1 MHQGRIVVVT
11 GAGGGIGTKIVE
23 RFLANED
30 TVVGLDRSAPSLE
43 KLKTAHKSEARLTVV
58 TSDITK
64 AKDVTAFATH
74 MRETHGRIDVLV
86 NCAGYYPV
94 VPFEQMTLDQ
104 WQEVISIN
112 LTGTFQM
119 TRGLL
124 PLMKESGRGRIV
136 NISSASVFEGVVGQA
151 HYVAAKAGLVGFTRS
166 LAMEVGD
173 YGITANMVAPGLTLT
188 EPVRRTMPEK
198 LIDAQKELR
207 AIKRDEGPEDLAGP
221 VFLLASPDADFM
233 SGQLLVVDGG
243 KIKH

>member
-23 RFLANED
+23 RFLANKD

-43 KLKTAHKSEARLTVV
+43 KLLADYKAEARLTVV

-64 AKDVTAFATH
+64 TGDVTSFATH

-94 VPFEQMTLDQ
+94 VPFEQMTVDQ
-104 WQEVISIN
+104 WQEVIAIN

-124 PLMKESGRGRIV
+124 PLMKESGWGRIV
-136 NISSASVFEGVVGQA
+136 NISSASVFEGVVGQT

-166 LAMEVGD
+166 LAMEVGG

-198 LIDAQKELR
+198 LINAQRELR
-207 AIKRDEGPEDLAGP
+207 AIKRDEGPQDLAGP
-221 VFLLASPDADFM
+221 VFLLASPDADFV